1 MELKIL
7 LLGDSRM
14 LPREWEGKQSYLEQK
29 LMALIQ
35 KRYLGKTISIKTIAE
50 PNKLMRTLGKDYN
63 EIINYFPDILILNLN
78 LCEYIPRLL
87 PLSLF
92 TYLDSLAAKHP
103 HFVSKVR
110 SFLKNNRRV
119 LHLIIGKNA
128 WNNKKGFIRDLRAT
142 LGTLSGVTDNILYLG
157 CINTSESSEHIRPG
171 FTADI
176 FGFNEI
182 SAKIVQQEGFH
193 YLDLNGAL
201 TSGKYPYEEISH
213 EGIHYTDKGDDV
225 IAEYIF
231 DNWLE
236 KQIDNVF
243 LKGISANVPRRPDYI
258 QVELTNH
265 CSAKCTMCELNASTR
280 PKGYV
285 KEDILLKILDQLVE
299 WGVPMVRF
307 TLWGEALLHPDII
320 NFIKIA
326 KGKGLKVG
334 LNTNGITVNNTLS
347 RQLINAGLDEIIF
360 SVDSY
365 DDENI
370 YKLFRPNSKSIRD
383 INNNILGLLNARNE
397 LHARSPQVRIQMIG
411 TNLNIT
417 QHKKF
422 LEYWTPLVDSCRI
435 THLYS
440 MEVIPD
446 YDRKLMKESDY
457 FHECRYPWTTMGIY
471 YNGDV
476 TACCRD
482 VDGELKVGNIL
493 EEKLSSLYL
502 SNFMY
507 TLRKNL
513 LMKNKRDMPSFC
525 QHCFKYDLIKR

>member
-7 LLGDSRM
+7 LLGDSRI
-14 LPREWEGKQSYLEQK
+14 LPREWEGKQSYLEHK

-35 KRYLGKTISIKTIAE
+35 KRYPGTTISIKTIAE

-63 EIINYFPDILILNLN
+63 EIINYSPDILILNLN
-78 LCEYIPRLL
+78 LCEYIPRSL
-87 PLSLF
+87 PLNLF
-92 TYLDSLAAKHP
+92 TYLGSISNKHP
-103 HFVSKVR
+103 KFVSKVR
-110 SFLKNNRRV
+110 SFLKDHRRT
-119 LHLIIGKNA
+119 LHMIFGKNA
-128 WNNKKGFIRDLRAT
+128 WNNKKGFIEDLRAT
-142 LGTLSGVTDNILYLG
+142 LDVLSSITNNILYLG
-157 CINTSESSEHIRPG
+157 CINTSEASEYIRPG
-171 FTADI
+171 FRDDI
-176 FGFNEI
+176 FEFNEI
-182 SAKIVQQEGFH
+182 SENIIGEKGFY
-193 YLDLNGAL
+193 YLDLNAAL
-201 TSGKYPYEEISH
+201 TCIKYPYEEISH

-236 KQIDNVF
+236 KQINDVL
-243 LKGISANVPRRPDYI
+243 LKGISADVPRKPTYI

-265 CSAKCTMCELNASTR
+265 CSAKCKMCALNESSR
-280 PKGYV
+280 PKGYMT
-285 KEDILLKILDQLVE
+285 KGLFLKILDQLVE
-299 WGVPMVRF
+299 WGIPMVRF

-326 KGKGLKVG
+326 KGRGLRVG
-334 LNTNGITVNNTLS
+334 LNTNGITVDDALS
-347 RQLINAGLDEIIF
+347 RQLIDVRLDEIIF

-365 DDENI
+365 DDDDI

-383 INNNILGLLNARNE
+383 INNNILRLLNARDE
-397 LHARSPQVRIQMIG
+397 LHASSPQVLIQMIG

-440 MEVIPD
+440 MEAIPD

-457 FHECRYPWTTMGIY
+457 FYECRYPWTTMGVY

-482 VDGELKVGNIL
+482 VDGKLKVGNVL
-493 EEKLSSLYL
+493 EEKLSSLYM
-502 SNFMY
+502 SSFMY
-507 TLRKNL
+507 MLRKNL
-513 LMKNKRDMPSFC
+513 IIKNKRDMPSFC
-525 QHCFKYDLIKR
+525 QHCFKYELIKK